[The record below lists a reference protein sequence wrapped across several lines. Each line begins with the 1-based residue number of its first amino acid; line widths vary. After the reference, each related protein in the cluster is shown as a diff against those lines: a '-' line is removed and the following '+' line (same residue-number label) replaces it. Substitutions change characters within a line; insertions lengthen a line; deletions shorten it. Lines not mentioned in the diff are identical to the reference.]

1 MSNSPGIHTTGIGGI
16 RIGTE
21 LNQTYKIDSLIGVGG
36 MGEVFQGHNIQTGD
50 PVAIKVVLPEFARDD
65 MILDLFRK
73 EARILNHLSHDA
85 IVRYHVFSMDRS
97 IGRPYLAM
105 EFVGGPSLAERIKSG
120 PLPEDDVAYLV
131 QRLADGLH
139 KAHEAGVIHRDM
151 SPDNVILPDGKVK
164 SAKIIDFG
172 IARSANVGGA
182 TLLGGSFAGK
192 YNYVSP
198 EQLGLY
204 GGDVTPQSDIYS
216 LALVLAAA
224 LRGSPIDMHG
234 SQVDVIEKRR
244 SVPDLSA
251 IPPRF
256 QGLLSAMLAPDPAR
270 RLRSMADVRDW
281 VLEEPARNVEAGD
294 ATVISHPGRAA
305 PMQMSVPPPQVTAGG
320 DSSAR
325 PGKPAA
331 NAEKKRSGKAGI
343 LLIGGALVT
352 VVALGVLG
360 GLFFVD
366 LGKPGNK
373 EADVAVVEPAPPP
386 VEPTSP
392 SLPGPALQPQPGP
405 EPVQPEQPKSGE
417 PDVDQP
423 GVKDEQP
430 KVEQPKTTEPVAGPA
445 SGSDGTADEI
455 RSIVAS
461 FDKLTCVHIEA
472 TSISA
477 TGADIVAF
485 SETPA
490 KISPLGQIARQ
501 KTGVELNITNHIV
514 SRQQCPVVTAFR
526 DLSSPEATPLRL
538 VMASSG
544 RSAATAA
551 SGKVLLE
558 ASILNAGPRNI
569 SILMVSD
576 DGGIQNIN
584 RICAKCLSFDG
595 DVLKVR
601 LPLASPLANVAA
613 AAERPVLLIAVASP
627 RNLFSISSQSIFR
640 GADVI
645 PELAKEV
652 SQASDVSAVMGY
664 FSF

>member
-1 MSNSPGIHTTGIGGI
+1 MSNSSGIHTTGIGGI

-105 EFVGGPSLAERIKSG
+105 EFVGGSSLAERIKSG

-139 KAHEAGVIHRDM
+139 RAHEAGVIHRDM
-151 SPDNVILPDGKVK
+151 SPDNVILPEGKVK

-204 GGDVTPQSDIYS
+204 GGEVTPQSDIYS

-244 SVPDLSA
+244 RVPDLSD

-256 QGLLSAMLAPDPAR
+256 QGLLGAMLEPDPVR
-270 RLRSMADVRDW
+270 RLQSMAEVRDW
-281 VLEEPARNVEAGD
+281 VLEEPPRIVEASD
-294 ATVISHPGRAA
+294 ATIISHPGRAA
-305 PMQMSVPPPQVTAGG
+305 PLQGSVPPPKASVAG
-320 DSSAR
+320 DSLAR
-325 PGKPAA
+325 PGNPAA

-360 GLFFVD
+360 GLYFVD

-373 EADVAVVEPAPPP
+373 EANVAAVADPATPP

-392 SLPGPALQPQPGP
+392 ATADPVPQPQAGP
-405 EPVQPEQPKSGE
+405 VSDQPEQPQSGE
-417 PDVDQP
+417 PKVAQPDVEP
-423 GVKDEQP
+423 P
-430 KVEQPKTTEPVAGPA
+430 KVEQPKTAEPVADPA
-445 SGSDGTADEI
+445 STSDSKVDEI
-455 RSIVAS
+455 RSILAS
-461 FDKLTCVHIEA
+461 FDKLTCVHIDA

-477 TGADIVAF
+477 TGADVVAF

-490 KISPLGQIARQ
+490 KISPLGQMAKQ

-526 DLSSPEATPLRL
+526 DLSSPETTPLRL

-544 RSAATAA
+544 RGTATAA
-551 SGKVLLE
+551 NGKVLLE

-601 LPLASPLANVAA
+601 LPLASPLASAA
-613 AAERPVLLIAVASP
+613 TAAERPVLLIAVASP

-645 PELAKEV
+645 PDLAKEV

>member
-1 MSNSPGIHTTGIGGI
+1 MSNSSGIHTTGIGGI

-105 EFVGGPSLAERIKSG
+105 EFVGGSSLAERIKSG

-139 KAHEAGVIHRDM
+139 RAHEAGVIHRDM
-151 SPDNVILPDGKVK
+151 SPDNVILPEGKVK

-204 GGDVTPQSDIYS
+204 GGEVTPQSDIYS

-244 SVPDLSA
+244 RVPDLSD

-256 QGLLSAMLAPDPAR
+256 QGLLGAMLEPDPAR
-270 RLRSMADVRDW
+270 RLQSMAEVRDW
-281 VLEEPARNVEAGD
+281 VLEEPPRIVEASD
-294 ATVISHPGRAA
+294 ATIISHPGRAA
-305 PMQMSVPPPQVTAGG
+305 PLQGSVPPPKASVAG
-320 DSSAR
+320 DSLAR
-325 PGKPAA
+325 PGNPAA

-360 GLFFVD
+360 GLYFVD

-373 EADVAVVEPAPPP
+373 EANVAAVADPATPP

-392 SLPGPALQPQPGP
+392 ATADPVPQPQAGP
-405 EPVQPEQPKSGE
+405 VSDQPEQPQSGE
-417 PDVDQP
+417 PKVAQPDVEP
-423 GVKDEQP
+423 P
-430 KVEQPKTTEPVAGPA
+430 KVEQPKTAEPVADPA
-445 SGSDGTADEI
+445 STSDSKVDEI
-455 RSIVAS
+455 RSILAS
-461 FDKLTCVHIEA
+461 FDKLTCVHIDA

-477 TGADIVAF
+477 TGADVVAF

-490 KISPLGQIARQ
+490 KISPLGQMAKQ

-526 DLSSPEATPLRL
+526 DLSSPETTPLRL

-544 RSAATAA
+544 RGTATAA
-551 SGKVLLE
+551 NGKVLLE

-601 LPLASPLANVAA
+601 LPLASPLASAA
-613 AAERPVLLIAVASP
+613 TAAERPVLLIAVASP

-645 PELAKEV
+645 PDLAKEV

>member
-1 MSNSPGIHTTGIGGI
+1 MSNSSGIHTTGIGGI

-105 EFVGGPSLAERIKSG
+105 EFVGGSSLAERIKSG

-139 KAHEAGVIHRDM
+139 RAHEAGVIHRDM
-151 SPDNVILPDGKVK
+151 SPDNVILPEGKVK

-204 GGDVTPQSDIYS
+204 GGEVTPQSDIYS

-244 SVPDLSA
+244 RVPDISD

-256 QGLLSAMLAPDPAR
+256 QGLLGAMLEPDPAR
-270 RLRSMADVRDW
+270 RLQSMAEVRDW
-281 VLEEPARNVEAGD
+281 VLEEPPRIVEASD
-294 ATVISHPGRAA
+294 ATIISHPGRAA
-305 PMQMSVPPPQVTAGG
+305 PLQGSVPPPKASVAG
-320 DSSAR
+320 DSLAR
-325 PGKPAA
+325 PGNPAA

-360 GLFFVD
+360 GLYFVD

-373 EADVAVVEPAPPP
+373 EANVAAVADPATPP

-392 SLPGPALQPQPGP
+392 ATADPVPQPQAGP
-405 EPVQPEQPKSGE
+405 VSDQPEQPQSGE
-417 PDVDQP
+417 PKVAQPDVEP
-423 GVKDEQP
+423 P
-430 KVEQPKTTEPVAGPA
+430 KVEQPKTAEPVADPA
-445 SGSDGTADEI
+445 STSDSKVDEI
-455 RSIVAS
+455 RSILAS
-461 FDKLTCVHIEA
+461 FDKLTCVHIDA

-477 TGADIVAF
+477 TGADVVAF

-490 KISPLGQIARQ
+490 KISPLGQMAKQ

-526 DLSSPEATPLRL
+526 DLSSPETTPLRL
-538 VMASSG
+538 IMASSG
-544 RSAATAA
+544 RGTATAA
-551 SGKVLLE
+551 NGKVLLE

-601 LPLASPLANVAA
+601 LPLASPLASAA
-613 AAERPVLLIAVASP
+613 TAAERPVLLIAVASP

-645 PELAKEV
+645 PDLAKEV

-664 FSF
+664 FTF

>member
-1 MSNSPGIHTTGIGGI
+1 MSNSSGIHTTGIGGI

-105 EFVGGPSLAERIKSG
+105 EFVGGSSLAERIKSG

-139 KAHEAGVIHRDM
+139 RAHEAGVIHRDM

-204 GGDVTPQSDIYS
+204 GGEVTPQSDIYS

-244 SVPDLSA
+244 RVPDLSD

-256 QGLLSAMLAPDPAR
+256 QGLLGAMLEPDPAR
-270 RLRSMADVRDW
+270 RLQSMAEVRDW
-281 VLEEPARNVEAGD
+281 VLEEPPRIVEASD
-294 ATVISHPGRAA
+294 ATIISHPGRAA
-305 PMQMSVPPPQVTAGG
+305 PLQGSVPPPKASVAG
-320 DSSAR
+320 DSLAR
-325 PGKPAA
+325 PGNPAA

-360 GLFFVD
+360 GLYFVD

-373 EADVAVVEPAPPP
+373 EANVAAVADPATPP

-392 SLPGPALQPQPGP
+392 ATADPVPQPQAGP
-405 EPVQPEQPKSGE
+405 VSDQPEQPQSGE
-417 PDVDQP
+417 PKVAQPDVEP
-423 GVKDEQP
+423 P
-430 KVEQPKTTEPVAGPA
+430 KVEQPKTAEPVADPA
-445 SGSDGTADEI
+445 STSDSKVDEI
-455 RSIVAS
+455 RSILAS
-461 FDKLTCVHIEA
+461 FDKLTCVHIDA

-477 TGADIVAF
+477 TGADVVAF

-490 KISPLGQIARQ
+490 KISPLGQMAKQ

-526 DLSSPEATPLRL
+526 DLSSPETTPLRL

-544 RSAATAA
+544 RGTATAA
-551 SGKVLLE
+551 NGKVLLE

-601 LPLASPLANVAA
+601 LPLASPLASAA
-613 AAERPVLLIAVASP
+613 TAAERPVLLIAVASP

-645 PELAKEV
+645 PDLAKEV